1 MAEADSK
8 DEITPAAS
16 PEAQG
21 EDFAQMLDAEGVPT
35 APATHEVAVGDEV
48 SGVIVKI
55 EDENSFVEYGSRD
68 EAIIRT
74 SELNGPMGKCATR
87 SATQSRRLSW
97 PPGMRSSSAMG

>member
-1 MAEADSK
+1 MTEADAK
-8 DEITPAAS
+8 DELTPTAG

-21 EDFAQMLDAEGVPT
+21 EDFAQMLDAEGAPPAPT
-35 APATHEVAVGDEV
+35 TSEVSVGDEV

-74 SELNGPMGKCATR
+74 SELKGPRWGNALQGRR
-87 SATQSRRLSW
+87 SD
-97 PPGMRSSSAMG
+97 